1 MKMQAKQG
9 DQFLVNAKM
18 DVANSGV
25 KNVATVPN
33 NGVNETQMNSSEA
46 AELIAGIKLESE
58 YE

>member
-33 NGVNETQMNSSEA
+33 NGVSETQMNSSEA